1 MKGSIPLCVIGLGI
15 VGALAVLPSPGSAQS
30 IRMNLF
36 VSSTPLPAGV
46 TTGGAAADDHCSLL
60 GYAAGA
66 GDVSWGAWLA
76 VPSNG
81 GAPLHPRE
89 RVGPGPW
96 FNYRGTQVAAS
107 TDALVQGSPDLT
119 AETALT
125 DKGSPVDALPAA
137 ALARGTPL
145 PDRRVLCVALQIP

>member
-1 MKGSIPLCVIGLGI
+1 MNRSIPLCVLALGL
-15 VGALAVLPSPGSAQS
+15 VGALAISPSRGSAQS

-46 TTGGAAADDHCSLL
+46 TGGGAAADDHCNLL

-66 GDVSWGAWLA
+66 GDVTWGAWLA
-76 VPSNG
+76 VPSGG
-81 GAPLHPRE
+81 GAPVHPRE

-96 FNYRGTQVAAS
+96 FNYRGTQVAES
-107 TDALVQGSPDLT
+107 TDALVGGSSALT

-125 DKGSPVDALPAA
+125 DKGSPADALPAD

-145 PDRRVLCVALQIP
+145 PDGRVLCVALQIP

>member
-1 MKGSIPLCVIGLGI
+1 MKGTTLLCSLGLLGL
-15 VGALAVLPSPGSAQS
+15 VAAVPSQGSAQS

-36 VSSTPLPAGV
+36 VSSTPLPQGV
-46 TTGGAAADDHCSLL
+46 TTGGAAADDHCNLL

-66 GDVSWGAWLA
+66 GDVTWGAWLA
-76 VPSNG
+76 VPAPA
-81 GAPLHPRE
+81 GATVHPRE
-89 RVGPGPW
+89 RVGAGPW
-96 FNYRGTQVAAS
+96 FNYRGAQVASS
-107 TDALVQGSPDLT
+107 TGQLVEGSPDFT

-125 DKGSPVDALPAA
+125 DKGGSVDALPGE